1 MKKFWVV
8 FGIAILALF
17 MVFGVPGMLHE
28 KNMANAEPLRA
39 VWIAGVYNIDFPSS
53 NQLSAEEMRQEL
65 DEIVVNVDAAGL
77 NAIFFQVRPTAD
89 AFYRS
94 DIFPTS
100 RWLVAHEGDELD
112 FDPLA
117 YLIKQAKAKNI
128 AVHAWLNPYKV
139 TRGSV
144 ENPAFDLSY
153 MAEDNPLRKY
163 SDILVFHSN
172 GEVYMNPGEP
182 KSEEL
187 ILSAVQELLTKYDI
201 SGIHYDDYFYPEGDF
216 ADKDTFAKYGE
227 GYSNI
232 EDWRRD
238 NVNRLI
244 QNTYDLVKSYDK
256 NLLFGVSPSGIWANN
271 TSNPLGSAT
280 YGGAES
286 YYAHYADSLKWIEE
300 GWVDYITPQIY
311 WNIGYEAADYEVLI
325 NWWHE
330 HTKDSKVVLYPGIA
344 LYKLGDESQSQA
356 WLDAQEII
364 RQIELNRTLGITGE
378 CFYGYGKIAQNYL
391 GITDLLRDYYA
402 N

>member
-1 MKKFWVV
+1 MKKFWAVFVIAVLGLFIV
-8 FGIAILALF
+8 FGLPTDRGA
-17 MVFGVPGMLHE
+17 E
-28 KNMANAEPLRA
+28 NAEPLRA

-53 NQLSAEEMRQEL
+53 NQLSAAEMRQEL
-65 DEIVVNVDAAGL
+65 DEIVANADAAGL

-89 AFYRS
+89 AFYQS
-94 DIFPTS
+94 DIFPSS
-100 RWLVAHEGDELD
+100 RWLVAQEGDELAI
-112 FDPLA
+112 DPLA

-128 AVHAWLNPYKV
+128 VVHAWLNPYKV

-144 ENPAFDLSY
+144 ANPAFDLNY
-153 MAEDNPLRKY
+153 MAEDNPLRGH

-187 ILSAVQELLTKYDI
+187 ILLAVQELLAKYDL
-201 SGIHYDDYFYPEGDF
+201 SGIHYDDYFYPDGDF
-216 ADKDTFAKYGE
+216 ADQETFGKYGE

-244 QNTYDLVKSYDK
+244 QDTYALVKSYDK
-256 NLLFGVSPSGIWANN
+256 NLLFGVSPSGIWANDS
-271 TSNPLGSAT
+271 SNPLGSAT

-286 YYAHYADSLKWIEE
+286 YYAHYADSLKWIDE
-300 GWVDYITPQIY
+300 GWVDYIIPQIY

-330 HTKDSKVVLYPGIA
+330 QTGDSRVALYPGIA
-344 LYKLGDESQSQA
+344 MYKLGDGSQSSA
-356 WLDAQEII
+356 WLNAEEIL
-364 RQIELNRTLGITGE
+364 RQIELNRALGIEGE
-378 CFYGYGKIAQNYL
+378 CFYGYSKIAQNYL
-391 GITDLLRDYYA
+391 GITDMLRNYYA

>member
-1 MKKFWVV
+1 MAVLGLFLI
-8 FGIAILALF
+8 FGLPGER
-17 MVFGVPGMLHE
+17 GVEH
-28 KNMANAEPLRA
+28 NEPLHA

-53 NQLSAEEMRQEL
+53 NQLSAQEMHREL
-65 DEIVVNVDAAGL
+65 DEIVANADAAGL

-94 DIFPTS
+94 DIFPSS
-100 RWLVAHEGDELD
+100 RWLVAHEGDELA

-117 YLIKQAKAKNI
+117 YLIKQAKTKNI

-144 ENPAFDLSY
+144 QNPAFDLSY
-153 MAEDNPLRKY
+153 MAEDNPLREH

-182 KSEEL
+182 ESEKL
-187 ILSAVQELLTKYDI
+187 ILMAVQELLTKYDL
-201 SGIHYDDYFYPEGDF
+201 SGIHYDDYFYPDGDF
-216 ADKDTFAKYGE
+216 ADREAFEKYGE
-227 GYSNI
+227 SYSDI
-232 EDWRRD
+232 EEWRRD

-244 QNTYDLVKSYDK
+244 RDTYDLVKSCDED
-256 NLLFGVSPSGIWANN
+256 LLFGVSPSGIWANN

-311 WNIGYEAADYEVLI
+311 WNIGYEPADYAVLI

-330 HTKDSKVVLYPGIA
+330 QTKDSKVALYPGLA
-344 LYKLGDESQSQA
+344 LYKLGDDIQSAA
-356 WLDAQEII
+356 WLEAEEIMH
-364 RQIELNRTLGITGE
+364 QIELNRALGIKGE
-378 CFYGYGKIAQNYL
+378 CFYGYSKIAQNYL
-391 GITDLLRDYYA
+391 GIVDLLRNYYA